1 MTPKRVHWWRGYRQ
15 ILCDCWYYKASI
27 NLECILS
34 KGMFKWGNTRT
45 EIGQKELEGQR
56 EELTERIN
64 LLEAKRRDAQ
74 AQYERLTRENRPL
87 QTRRT
92 ALLQVKSFD
101 RRIETAANLQLKLDR
116 NLEALEAA
124 TMAQTV
130 LGSLNHSSTKV
141 LQKLPGKE
149 GAALSML
156 DDNEIALEETGELV
170 NALSGAHEAPDDE
183 LEAML
188 QADLARAT
196 GTCINTAF
204 TDEHTPMFSDKTVYR
219 SGQVSCTHPNSST
232 THTLIFD
239 TLPL

>member
-1 MTPKRVHWWRGYRQ
+1 
-15 ILCDCWYYKASI
+15 
-27 NLECILS
+27 
-34 KGMFKWGNTRT
+34 MFKWGNTRT
-45 EIGQKELEGQR
+45 ELGQKELEGQR

-74 AQYERLTRENRPL
+74 TQYERLTRENRPL

-183 LEAML
+183 LEATL
-188 QADLARAT
+188 HADLARAT
-196 GTCINTAF
+196 GI
-204 TDEHTPMFSDKTVYR
+204 
-219 SGQVSCTHPNSST
+219 
-232 THTLIFD
+232 IFQAHS
-239 TLPL
+239 LCQQYN

>member
-1 MTPKRVHWWRGYRQ
+1 MAQLLSK

-45 EIGQKELEGQR
+45 ELGQKELEGQR

-101 RRIETAANLQLKLDR
+101 RRIEGPSIRSDC
-116 NLEALEAA
+116 
-124 TMAQTV
+124 
-130 LGSLNHSSTKV
+130 
-141 LQKLPGKE
+141 
-149 GAALSML
+149 
-156 DDNEIALEETGELV
+156 IALPLYLL
-170 NALSGAHEAPDDE
+170 LS
-183 LEAML
+183 
-188 QADLARAT
+188 
-196 GTCINTAF
+196 
-204 TDEHTPMFSDKTVYR
+204 V
-219 SGQVSCTHPNSST
+219 QV
-232 THTLIFD
+232 
-239 TLPL
+239 